1 MTFEEAFWKTFKKGL
16 TTGSSPTQ
24 DLFLDRL
31 KINGRENRRLAR
43 KSVQSAR
50 FEVRFKQSTVYKT
63 ALSSV
68 KADPLEY
75 IPTLEFVV
83 ATEIHYLREFWLNS
97 TIFAK
102 VNESAQKD
110 IDMWEEVL
118 KTLRGLI
125 Q

>member
-16 TTGSSPTQ
+16 MTGSSPTQ

-43 KSVQSAR
+43 KSIQSAR

-68 KADPLEY
+68 QADPLEY
-75 IPTLEFVV
+75 IPTLEIVV
-83 ATEIHYLREFWLNS
+83 TREIKYLKDFWLDNA
-97 TIFAK
+97 IFDNVVGNAR
-102 VNESAQKD
+102 KD
-110 IDMWEEVL
+110 VEMWEEVL
-118 KTLRGLI
+118 KTIRGLI